1 MRLPSK
7 LSISREDKWDCIVA
21 LVVKRPAALL
31 RCQHRSFVA
40 LSGYKY
46 YEMDEAP
53 VCWLQD
59 KFLQGAGN
67 DCKQSTLET
76 VLFGCQ

>member
-1 MRLPSK
+1 LL
-7 LSISREDKWDCIVA
+7 LSFLLRHICDFHQSYQFPEKINETIVA

-53 VCWLQD
+53 VC
-59 KFLQGAGN
+59 
-67 DCKQSTLET
+67 
-76 VLFGCQ
+76 